1 MKGLSLPNIA
11 KRLGLSTKRKNR
23 VSGYFIDSREAVFHG
38 LFFALSGKRRDGHHF
53 LAEVAQKGAIAAV
66 VSKAYSGPD
75 FGLTLLPVDDVQAA
89 LQGLGKSLLEERKLQ
104 VAAITGSLGKTT
116 TKDFAWTIL
125 SKKFS
130 SAKSPFNHNTQVSLP
145 LTLLNLEGKE
155 ELLVLEMGMTQKGQI
170 ERLSSLA
177 PPDIALVTNVTYVH
191 SEFFPDGLDGIAQA
205 KMEIFS
211 QPKTRVGLMPYDLL
225 RYEKMLRQSPL
236 PKKTFSLEEKEA
248 DFFLQRENGQ
258 FTVIEKE
265 GISPSFSLPF
275 EERHFIYNALAA
287 IAFARL
293 WGMSYEEILP
303 SLPELKTPKMRFEKL
318 EKNGILF
325 INDAYNAAP
334 LSMRMALSQ
343 LPQPKMGGKRIAV
356 LGEMRELGTISDD
369 SHREIGR
376 YALGFVDLLFCLGEK
391 CAWMCK
397 EFQEGGKKAELFL
410 THEAL
415 AQKLKEEI
423 QANDVVLLK
432 GSRVMEMEKILAFF

>member
-1 MKGLSLPNIA
+1 MKGLSLSDIS
-11 KRLGLSTKRKNR
+11 KRLGLKAKGEKKIL
-23 VSGYFIDSREAVFHG
+23 GYFIDSRETVSQG
-38 LFFALSGKRRDGHHF
+38 LFFALPGNRHDGHHF
-53 LAEVAQKGAIAAV
+53 LSEVAQKGAVAAV

-89 LQGLGKSLLEERKLQ
+89 LQGLGKSLLEERKLK

-116 TKDFAWTIL
+116 TKDFIWTIL
-125 SKKFS
+125 SKKFQ
-130 SAKSPFNHNTQVSLP
+130 SAKSPLNRNTQATLP
-145 LTLLNLEGKE
+145 LTLLNLEGNE

-177 PPDIALVTNVTYVH
+177 PPDIVLITNVAHVH
-191 SEFFPDGLDGIAQA
+191 SEFFPDGLEGIAQA

-211 QPKTRVGLMPYDLL
+211 QPKTKIGLIPYDLL
-225 RYEKMLRQSPL
+225 RYEKWLQRSSF
-236 PKKTFSLEEKEA
+236 PKKTFSFEEKKA
-248 DFFLQRENGQ
+248 DFFLQREKGK
-258 FTVIEKE
+258 FIVIEKE
-265 GISPSFSLPF
+265 ETSPSFSLPF

-293 WGMSYEEILP
+293 WGMSYEEIIP
-303 SLPELKTPKMRFEKL
+303 SLSELKTPKMRFEKL

-334 LSMRMALSQ
+334 LSMRMALSH
-343 LPQPKMGGKRIAV
+343 LPQPKAGGKRIAV
-356 LGEMRELGTISDD
+356 LGEMRELGSISDD

-376 YALGFVDLLFCLGEK
+376 YALGFVDLLFCLGER

-423 QANDVVLLK
+423 QMNDVVLLK